1 MGRLPPFNLFSPPL
15 GRSPRGPDER
25 PSETNRGIDDSIVRK
40 ARELT
45 AEHKKI
51 MQEFNLLQDEL
62 DGINLDE
69 AERLNIIIN

>member
-1 MGRLPPFNLFSPPL
+1 MSDRAKQIVESMTRLL
-15 GRSPRGPDER
+15 E
-25 PSETNRGIDDSIVRK
+25 K

-62 DGINLDE
+62 DRINLDE
-69 AERLNIIIN
+69 TERLKRIIN